1 VSDNFNGIP
10 PVNPRKVDD
19 LGDAWSH
26 KASDY
31 STEVNVGKIVGDDR
45 KGSGL
50 VDIVNLFVNR
60 YDEIRKILRKQCGFR
75 ETNTI
80 SEIEKEKKI
89 YRRYNIIGIISEV
102 RTTKSGGVMI
112 NIEDKSGNLSAF
124 IRKEDS
130 ASQSLLVDDVVG
142 ITGSYGKE
150 SDIFW
155 VDRVQ
160 FGDILPKH
168 LNKGGKDFDPV
179 SIAFISDIHMGS
191 KYFLEDTWDKMMKWM
206 NEDELAT
213 NIKYLVMAGDVCDG
227 IGIYPGQENNLIF
240 DNAYDQ
246 YEMCARKLD
255 ELPDHIT
262 PIILPGNHDAVRP
275 AQPQPMLEHTIQQ
288 QFNSAIHTGNP
299 CRANLSG
306 IELLAYHGQGMDDI
320 IPQLDH
326 VTYEDSIQ
334 GMKEMLKRRHMT
346 PQWGER
352 SALSPEQQDDMV
364 IKELPDI
371 FVTGHTHSHAYEW
384 YKGVPCVVSSTMQG
398 QTDFMNML
406 GYASEKGFLT
416 LYNIQN
422 REAKV
427 VPFHANDDI
436 DF

>member
-1 VSDNFNGIP
+1 MDDILPVS
-10 PVNPRKVDD
+10 PRKV
-19 LGDAWSH
+19 GGSFNSAWEA

-31 STEVNVGKIVGDDR
+31 ETSIKVGRPVGENR
-45 KGSGL
+45 KGSGID
-50 VDIVNLFVNR
+50 DIVNLFAER
-60 YDEIRKILRKQCGFR
+60 YDSMRKLIRQQCGFR
-75 ETNTI
+75 ESNTI
-80 SEIEKEKKI
+80 SEVSKERRN
-89 YRRYNIIGIISEV
+89 YRQYNVIGIISS
-102 RTTKSGGVMI
+102 RRRTKSGGLMI
-112 NIEDKSGNLSAF
+112 EIEDKTGTLMAF
-124 IRKEDS
+124 VKKEDS
-130 ASQSLLVDDVVG
+130 ASQTLLCDDVVG
-142 ITGSYGKE
+142 LSGSFGKD

-168 LNKGGKDFDPV
+168 QNKGGAEYDPV

-191 KYFLEDTWDKMMKWM
+191 KYFLEHTWDKMMKWL
-206 NEDELAT
+206 NEAELAK

-299 CRANLSG
+299 CRAQLSG
-306 IELLAYHGQGMDDI
+306 IDLLAYHGQGMDDI
-320 IPQLDH
+320 IPQIDH
-326 VTYEDSIQ
+326 VTYENSIE
-334 GMKEMLKRRHMT
+334 GMKEMLKKRHMT

-352 SALSPEQQDDMV
+352 SALSPEEQDDM
-364 IKELPDI
+364 IIRELPDV
-371 FVTGHTHSHAYEW
+371 FVTGHTHSHGFEW
-384 YKGVPCVVSSTMQG
+384 YRGVANVVSSTMQG

-406 GYASEKGFLT
+406 GYASQKGHLT
-416 LYNIQN
+416 IYNIQN

-427 VPFHANDDI
+427 VSFHANDDI
-436 DF
+436 NF